1 MSRASVSPPRW
12 WRTPPWPPPELSP
25 VPLHR
30 CDVLPPSFA
39 PFRLVG
45 PGARRLPAAGEK
57 AGLSPPQV
65 FEMEGGLLPVRP
77 RINGGGGSEK
87 QVDGGI
93 QRETTLQHQGEFRAG
108 RSDQIAFEQAL
119 PVEYR
124 VAQLA
129 WRVEFPIADPGK
141 GLIAGA

>member
-1 MSRASVSPPRW
+1 MSPACVSPPRW

-30 CDVLPPSFA
+30 CDVLPPSPA

-45 PGARRLPAAGEK
+45 PGARRLPAAGEE

-77 RINGGGGSEK
+77 RMSRTGDQTSAASAS
-87 QVDGGI
+87 
-93 QRETTLQHQGEFRAG
+93 REITTE
-108 RSDQIAFEQAL
+108 
-119 PVEYR
+119 
-124 VAQLA
+124 VAQRSRWMLGSR
-129 WRVEFPIADPGK
+129 WKPPSSTRVNSGLEDPIRLP
-141 GLIAGA
+141 LSRPCPLSTE